1 MRSFCPCILLSHLSL
16 RSPEE
21 MLSVSSSSFLG
32 ACLLADISGNFILP
46 TLPYQSSSDQMVL
59 YDIAPSIAH
68 LSAPILP
75 SHLGIICAFLPHF
88 SSPVTLHS
96 TFIHYLALSSSPYLH
111 FSLVRIFEIFLCHV
125 FSRTLR
131 SRWSPLSNK
140 WILGTLRGCCLQAQR
155 GRWDISWKMNIIH
168 FYWVVSLI
176 SLIISFIIYSTG
188 WFLI

>member
-1 MRSFCPCILLSHLSL
+1 MKVRSFCPCILLSHLSL

-59 YDIAPSIAH
+59 YDIAPSIVH

-96 TFIHYLALSSSPYLH
+96 TFIHYLPLSSPPYPH
-111 FSLVRIFEIFLCHV
+111 FLLFRIFEIFLCHV

-131 SRWSPLSNK
+131 SR
-140 WILGTLRGCCLQAQR
+140 
-155 GRWDISWKMNIIH
+155 
-168 FYWVVSLI
+168 
-176 SLIISFIIYSTG
+176 
-188 WFLI
+188 